1 MDEEDID
8 GKGVVD
14 DNGDE
19 TGPPP
24 SPLDIIPPVLEHVN
38 DAPTNPFWP
47 KLWLRWLNPK
57 GVDKYRNVIHSIV
70 LRLVAKYNC
79 QFMIIFH
86 LNMQEWPKNV
96 KKLELTVE
104 ENEMEVRD

>member
-38 DAPTNPFWP
+38 DAPTNPF
-47 KLWLRWLNPK
+47 
-57 GVDKYRNVIHSIV
+57 
-70 LRLVAKYNC
+70 
-79 QFMIIFH
+79 
-86 LNMQEWPKNV
+86 
-96 KKLELTVE
+96 
-104 ENEMEVRD
+104 